1 MSKSL
6 DCVLSFFAVHADD
19 ITELIN
25 SYCSNKADAI
35 HVYQMVLN
43 DIATH
48 AGKQDFGIE
57 TIPINAFHH
66 PGECWQAYAA
76 VTGLL
81 FDAFVKQ
88 IDKEEE
94 KA

>member
-1 MSKSL
+1 MNKSL
-6 DCVLSFFAVHADD
+6 DCALTFIATHADD

-57 TIPINAFHH
+57 TLPIGAFHH

-81 FDAFVKQ
+81 FDVLVEQ
-88 IDKEEE
+88 IDKEDE